1 MKEFAAVSRIKYV
14 KQKKMVM
21 NVSSRVPEEVIEQIR
36 SSADIV
42 DVVGEYVQLTKR
54 GRNWFG
60 LCPFH
65 GESTPSFSV
74 TSDKQ
79 IFHCFGCGAGGN
91 VITFLMDIENLSFQ
105 EALSR
110 LGQRTGHEI
119 EISASS
125 TSADAPSKAD
135 NRLVDMHEFAAD
147 MYHHILLNTEEG
159 QAALDYLE
167 NRGFTREM
175 IEKYRIGW
183 SLPEWNYISSALQK
197 KGYTEEELTSSGLA
211 IAREQSDGFFD
222 RFRGRIMFPIM
233 NETGKTIAFSGR
245 IMENTKQEAKY
256 MNSPESPVFQKSQ
269 VLYNFHLAR
278 GSIRKNRKIVLFE
291 GFMDVIAAGKAG
303 VDNALATMGTS
314 LTAQHIRIMKRF
326 AQEVVICFDGDDAGW
341 EAAKRAAIALNE
353 EKFKVEVA
361 VLPGKMDPD
370 DYVRENGSEAFKEQI
385 IGKPHAFI
393 AFAMMHARRH
403 KNFQYENDLLQYIQ
417 EVLQLLAGRSTPLE
431 RDLYI
436 KQLSAETGLSQEAIL
451 QHYRKLEN
459 KSVER
464 NRPEAPAQPV
474 RREPKKVTSL
484 HRAERLL
491 MAHALADAS
500 VMDKLAQQDGI
511 PFISEEFQA
520 IYVQLLG
527 FYEEWNKADFH
538 KFLETLQ
545 DPELRKLVM
554 ETALSER
561 DPDHPEEEISDCLK
575 HLGKH
580 RIEQEISL
588 KIQQSKEAEKQHDLK
603 RALLLAQEV
612 IALRK
617 SL

>member
-1 MKEFAAVSRIKYV
+1 MS
-14 KQKKMVM
+14 
-21 NVSSRVPEEVIEQIR
+21 NRVPEEVIEQIR
-36 SSADIV
+36 SSTDIV
-42 DVVGEYVQLTKR
+42 DIVGEYVQLTKR

-91 VITFLMDIENLSFQ
+91 VITFLMDIENITFQ
-105 EALSR
+105 DALAR
-110 LGQRTGHEI
+110 LGSRAGI
-119 EISASS
+119 DVDVNVANDSAP
-125 TSADAPSKAD
+125 APTKTD
-135 NRLVDMHEFAAD
+135 HQLILMHEFAAD

-159 QAALDYLE
+159 QEALDYLE
-167 NRGFTREM
+167 NRGFTKEM

-183 SLPEWNYISSALQK
+183 SLPEWNYMATALQR
-197 KGYTEEELTSSGLA
+197 KGFSEEELVSSGLG
-211 IAREQSDGFFD
+211 IQREQRNGFFD
-222 RFRGRIMFPIM
+222 RFRGRIMFPIT
-233 NETGKTIAFSGR
+233 NESGKAIAFSGR
-245 IMENTKQEAKY
+245 ILVNSKEEAKY
-256 MNSPESPVFQKSQ
+256 LNSPESPIFQKSQ
-269 VLYNFHLAR
+269 VLYNVHLAR
-278 GSIRKNRKIVLFE
+278 NAIRKSRKIVLFE

-314 LTAQHIRIMKRF
+314 LTAQHIKAMKRF
-326 AQEVVICFDGDDAGW
+326 AQEIVICFDGDDAGW

-370 DYVRENGSEAFKEQI
+370 DFVREHGNEAFKEQI

-417 EVLQLLAGRSTPLE
+417 EVLQLLAGRSSPIE

-436 KQLSAETGLSQEAIL
+436 KQLSSETGLSEEAIL
-451 QHYRKLEN
+451 QQYRKLEN
-459 KSVER
+459 KTIER
-464 NRPEAPAQPV
+464 SRPSAPVPEKA
-474 RREPKKVTSL
+474 PKRDPKRVTSL

-491 MAHALADAS
+491 FSHALANART
-500 VMDKLAQQDGI
+500 MGKLAEANGGM
-511 PFISEEFQA
+511 PFVSEEFKA
-520 IYVQLLG
+520 LYVQLLG
-527 FYEEWNKADFH
+527 FYEEWEKADFH
-538 KFLETLQ
+538 KFLETLR

-554 ETALSER
+554 ETALTER
-561 DPDHPEEEISDCLK
+561 DPEHGEEEIADCLM
-575 HLGKH
+575 HLQKH
-580 RIEQEISL
+580 RIEQQIKL
-588 KIQQSKEAEKQHDLK
+588 KIQQSKEAEKQHDMK
-603 RALLLAQEV
+603 RALVLAQEV
-612 IALRK
+612 IALKK

>member
-1 MKEFAAVSRIKYV
+1 MV
-14 KQKKMVM
+14 KIMS
-21 NVSSRVPEEVIEQIR
+21 NRVPEEVIEKIR
-36 SSADIV
+36 SSTDIV

-74 TSDKQ
+74 TADKQ

-91 VITFLMDIENLSFQ
+91 VITFLMDIENLTFQ
-105 EALSR
+105 DALSR
-110 LGQRTGHEI
+110 LGSRAGIDVDIQ
-119 EISASS
+119 AP
-125 TSADAPSKAD
+125 ADSGPVQSKED
-135 NRLVDMHEFAAD
+135 QQLILMHEFAAD

-159 QAALDYLE
+159 QVALDYLE
-167 NRGFTREM
+167 NRGFTREI
-175 IEKYRIGW
+175 IEKNRIGW
-183 SLPEWNYISSALQK
+183 SLPEWNYMASSLK
-197 KGYTEEELTSSGLA
+197 RKGFSEEELETSGLA
-211 IAREQSDGFFD
+211 IAREQSSGYFD

-233 NETGKTIAFSGR
+233 NETGKVIAFSGR
-245 IMENTKQEAKY
+245 VLEHTKQEAKY
-256 MNSPESPVFQKSQ
+256 MNSPESPIFQKSQ
-269 VLYNFHLAR
+269 VLYNVHHAR
-278 GSIRKNRKIVLFE
+278 SAIRKNRKIILFE

-314 LTAQHIRIMKRF
+314 LTAQHIRQMKRF

-341 EAAKRAAIALNE
+341 EAAKRAAISLNE
-353 EKFKVEVA
+353 ENFKVEVA

-370 DYVRENGSEAFKEQI
+370 DYVRDNGAEAFKDQI

-417 EVLQLLAGRSTPLE
+417 EVLQLLAGRSSPLE

-436 KQLSAETGLSQEAIL
+436 KQLSVETGLSQEAIL

-459 KSVER
+459 KTIER
-464 NRPEAPAQPV
+464 NRPEPSIIKTPKK
-474 RREPKKVTSL
+474 EPKRITSL
-484 HRAERLL
+484 HRAERMLL
-491 MAHALADAS
+491 SHALADPS
-500 VMDKLAQQDGI
+500 VMNKLVVEDNGI
-511 PFISEEFQA
+511 PFVSEEFQA
-520 IYVQLLG
+520 LYVQLLG
-527 FYEEWNKADFH
+527 FYEEWDKADFH

-545 DPELRKLVM
+545 DAELRKLVM

-561 DPDHPEEEISDCLK
+561 DPEHADEEIADCLK
-575 HLGKH
+575 HLQKH
-580 RIEQEISL
+580 RVEQQINL

>member
-1 MKEFAAVSRIKYV
+1 MS
-14 KQKKMVM
+14 
-21 NVSSRVPEEVIEQIR
+21 NRVPEEVVEKIR
-36 SSADIV
+36 SSTDIV
-42 DVVGEYVQLTKR
+42 DIVGEYVQLTKR

-91 VITFLMDIENLSFQ
+91 AITFLMDIENISFQ
-105 EALSR
+105 EALSK
-110 LGQRTGHEI
+110 LGERTGIDI
-119 EISASS
+119 EVN
-125 TSADAPSKAD
+125 TPTDAPNALSKSD
-135 NRLVDMHEFAAD
+135 QQLVSMHEFAAD
-147 MYHHILLNTEEG
+147 MYHHILMNTEEG
-159 QAALDYLE
+159 QSALDYLE
-167 NRGFTREM
+167 NRGFTREI
-175 IEKYRIGW
+175 IEKNRIGW
-183 SLPEWNYISSALQK
+183 SLPEWNYMSKALQR
-197 KGYTEEELTSSGLA
+197 KGFSDEELTTSGLA
-211 IAREQSDGFFD
+211 IQREQSNGFFD

-233 NETGKTIAFSGR
+233 NETGKVIAFSGR
-245 IMENTKQEAKY
+245 ILETSKEEAKY
-256 MNSPESPVFQKSQ
+256 LNSPESPIFQKSQ
-269 VLYNFHLAR
+269 VLYNVHHAR
-278 GSIRKNRKIVLFE
+278 SAIRKNRKIILFE

-314 LTAQHIRIMKRF
+314 LTAQHIKQLKRF

-370 DYVRENGSEAFKEQI
+370 DFVREHGSEAFKEQI

-417 EVLQLLAGRSTPLE
+417 EVLQLLAGRSSPLE

-436 KQLSAETGLSQEAIL
+436 KQLAGETGLSEEAIL

-459 KSVER
+459 KSIER
-464 NRPEAPAQPV
+464 NRPEQPIK
-474 RREPKKVTSL
+474 PMKKAIKQITAL

-491 MAHALADAS
+491 FSHLLADAD
-500 VMDKLAQQDGI
+500 VMEKVASDPTEI
-511 PFISEEFQA
+511 PFASEEFKA
-520 IYVQLLG
+520 LYVQLLG
-527 FYEEWNKADFH
+527 FYEEWDKADFH

-545 DPELRKLVM
+545 DAELRKLVM
-554 ETALSER
+554 ETTLAER
-561 DPDHPEEEISDCLK
+561 DPEHAEEEIADCLK
-575 HLGKH
+575 HLVKH
-580 RIEQEISL
+580 RVEQQITL
-588 KIQQSKEAEKQHDLK
+588 KMQQSKEAEKQHDIK
-603 RALLLAQEV
+603 RALLLAQEA

-617 SL
+617 TL

>member
-1 MKEFAAVSRIKYV
+1 M
-14 KQKKMVM
+14 
-21 NVSSRVPEEVIEQIR
+21 IEKIR
-36 SSADIV
+36 SSTDIV

-74 TSDKQ
+74 TADKQ

-91 VITFLMDIENLSFQ
+91 VITFLMDIENITFQ
-105 EALSR
+105 EALSK
-110 LGQRTGHEI
+110 LGTRSGVDVEI
-119 EISASS
+119 DAPAHSGP
-125 TSADAPSKAD
+125 APSKSD
-135 NRLVDMHEFAAD
+135 QQLVLMHEFAAD

-159 QAALDYLE
+159 QQALDYLE
-167 NRGFTREM
+167 ARGFTKEM
-175 IEKYRIGW
+175 VEKYKIGW
-183 SLPEWNYISSALQK
+183 SLPEWNYMSSALQR
-197 KGYTEEELTSSGLA
+197 KGFSEEELTLSGLA
-211 IAREQSDGFFD
+211 IPKEQGNGFFD

-233 NETGKTIAFSGR
+233 NDSGKVIAFSGR
-245 IMENTKQEAKY
+245 ILENAKSEAKY
-256 MNSPESPVFQKSQ
+256 MNSPESPIFQKSR
-269 VLYNFHLAR
+269 VLYNIHLAK
-278 GSIRKNRKIVLFE
+278 GAIRKNRRIVLFE

-303 VDNALATMGTS
+303 VDNAIATMGTS
-314 LTAQHIRIMKRF
+314 LTSQHIRMMKRF

-341 EAAKRAAIALNE
+341 EAAKRAAIDLNE

-370 DYVRENGSEAFKEQI
+370 DFVQEHGSEAFKERI
-385 IGKPHAFI
+385 IGKPHAFL

-417 EVLQLLAGRSTPLE
+417 EVLQLLAGRSSAIE

-436 KQLSAETGLSQEAIL
+436 KQLSVETGLSQEAIL

-459 KSVER
+459 RSIQQ
-464 NRPEAPAQPV
+464 N
-474 RREPKKVTSL
+474 RREEPPQAPRKAPKKITSL

-491 MAHALADAS
+491 FSHALADAR
-500 VMDKLAQQDGI
+500 VMDKLIADREGI
-511 PFISEEFQA
+511 PFISEEYQA
-520 IYVQLLG
+520 LYVQLIG
-527 FYEEWNKADFH
+527 FYEEWEKADFH
-538 KFLETLQ
+538 KFIETLQ

-561 DPDHPEEEISDCLK
+561 DPEHADEEITDCLK
-575 HLGKH
+575 HLEKH
-580 RIEQEISL
+580 RVEQQIEL

>member
-1 MKEFAAVSRIKYV
+1 M
-14 KQKKMVM
+14 
-21 NVSSRVPEEVIEQIR
+21 IEKIR
-36 SSADIV
+36 SSTDIV

-105 EALSR
+105 EALSK
-110 LGQRTGHEI
+110 LGGRAGVDV
-119 EISASS
+119 EISAPANSGP
-125 TSADAPSKAD
+125 APTKTD
-135 NRLVDMHEFAAD
+135 QQLVLMHEFAAD
-147 MYHHILLNTEEG
+147 MYHHILMNTEEG

-167 NRGFTREM
+167 NRGFTHEM
-175 IEKYRIGW
+175 IEKNRIGW
-183 SLPEWNYISSALQK
+183 SLPEWNYMSSALQR
-197 KGYTEEELTSSGLA
+197 KGFSEEELAASGLA
-211 IAREQSDGFFD
+211 IQREQDNGYFD

-233 NETGKTIAFSGR
+233 NENGKVIAFSGR
-245 IMENTKQEAKY
+245 ILENSKQEAKY
-256 MNSPESPVFQKSQ
+256 MNSPESPIFQKSQ
-269 VLYNFHLAR
+269 VLYNVHQAR
-278 GSIRKNRKIVLFE
+278 SAIRKNRKIVLFE

-314 LTAQHIRIMKRF
+314 LTSQHIRLMKRF
-326 AQEVVICFDGDDAGW
+326 AQDIVICFDGDDAGW

-370 DYVRENGSEAFKEQI
+370 DFVRENGSEAFKEQI

-417 EVLQLLAGRSTPLE
+417 EVLQLLAGRSTPIE

-436 KQLSAETGLSQEAIL
+436 KQLSGETGLSQEAIL

-459 KSVER
+459 KSIDR
-464 NRPEAPAQPV
+464 RRPQTEAKAV
-474 RREPKKVTSL
+474 KREPKKITSL

-491 MAHALADAS
+491 FAHALTDAN
-500 VMDKLAQQDGI
+500 VMDKLSSQENEI

-520 IYVQLLG
+520 LYVQLLG
-527 FYEEWNKADFH
+527 FYEEWDKADFH

-561 DPDHPEEEISDCLK
+561 DPEHAEEEIADCLK

-580 RIEQEISL
+580 RVEQQITL

>member
-1 MKEFAAVSRIKYV
+1 MS
-14 KQKKMVM
+14 
-21 NVSSRVPEEVIEQIR
+21 NRVPEEVIEKIR
-36 SSADIV
+36 STTDIV
-42 DVVGEYVQLTKR
+42 DIVGEYVQLTKR

-91 VITFLMDIENLSFQ
+91 AITFLMDIENITFQ
-105 EALSR
+105 EALAR
-110 LGQRTGHEI
+110 LGSRAGI
-119 EISASS
+119 EVEVNTHASGE
-125 TSADAPSKAD
+125 AANAPSKSD
-135 NRLVDMHEFAAD
+135 NQLILMHEFAAD

-175 IEKYRIGW
+175 IERYRIGW
-183 SLPEWNYISSALQK
+183 SLPEWNYMATALQR
-197 KGYTEEELTSSGLA
+197 KGYSEEELMNSGLA
-211 IAREQSDGFFD
+211 IQREQGNGFFD
-222 RFRGRIMFPIM
+222 RFRGRVMFPIM
-233 NETGKTIAFSGR
+233 NESGKVIAFSGR
-245 IMENTKQEAKY
+245 ILENTKTEAKY
-256 MNSPESPVFQKSQ
+256 MNSPESPIFQKSQ
-269 VLYNFHLAR
+269 VLYNVHQAR
-278 GSIRKNRKIVLFE
+278 SAIRKNRKIILFE

-314 LTAQHIRIMKRF
+314 LTPQHIRAMKRF
-326 AQEVVICFDGDDAGW
+326 AQEIVICFDGDDAGW

-353 EKFKVEVA
+353 DKFKVEVA

-370 DYVRENGSEAFKEQI
+370 DYVREHGQDAFREQV

-393 AFAMMHARRH
+393 AFAMMHARRY
-403 KNFQYENDLLQYIQ
+403 KNFQYENDLLQYVQ
-417 EVLQLLAGRSTPLE
+417 EVLQLLAGRSSPIE

-436 KQLSAETGLSQEAIL
+436 KQLANETKLSEEAIL
-451 QHYRKLEN
+451 QQYRKLEN
-459 KSVER
+459 RSIEQS
-464 NRPEAPAQPV
+464 RPERVAKTV
-474 RREPKKVTSL
+474 KREPKRITSF

-491 MAHALADAS
+491 FAHALANRD
-500 VMDKLAQQDGI
+500 VMRKLAEVESGM
-511 PFISEEFQA
+511 PFVSEEFKA
-520 IYVQLLG
+520 LYVQLLG
-527 FYEEWNKADFH
+527 FYEEWDKADFH

-545 DPELRKLVM
+545 DAELRKLVM

-561 DPDHPEEEISDCLK
+561 DPEHVDEEIADCIK
-575 HLGKH
+575 HLEKH
-580 RIEQEISL
+580 RIEQQINL
-588 KIQQSKEAEKQHDLK
+588 KIQQSKEAEKQHDLQ